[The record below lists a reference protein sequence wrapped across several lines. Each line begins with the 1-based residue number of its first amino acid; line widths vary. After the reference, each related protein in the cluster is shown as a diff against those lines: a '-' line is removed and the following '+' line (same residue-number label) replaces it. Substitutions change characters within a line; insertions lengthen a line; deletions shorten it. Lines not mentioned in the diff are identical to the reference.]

1 MCKNGLSSKVI
12 SITPVELAKISSF
25 QNPNQ
30 SLVED
35 VSSTA
40 ILTPLDDDLVG
51 NIQDVPN
58 RGNWSGRFDFLMSLL
73 GYSVGLGNVWRFP
86 YLAYS
91 NGGGML
97 NFYLLFLIY
106 LVVTLLTYIGF

>member
-1 MCKNGLSSKVI
+1 MHFVFSHHSFGLI
-12 SITPVELAKISSF
+12 DCF
-25 QNPNQ
+25 QTAQ
-30 SLVED
+30 EQLVQD

-40 ILTPLDDDLVG
+40 VLTRVEDDAEEDP
-51 NIQDVPN
+51 QDAAD

-91 NGGGML
+91 NGGGKSAWKMVITIIISLHDIRVCIEML
-97 NFYLLFLIY
+97 KL
-106 LVVTLLTYIGF
+106 